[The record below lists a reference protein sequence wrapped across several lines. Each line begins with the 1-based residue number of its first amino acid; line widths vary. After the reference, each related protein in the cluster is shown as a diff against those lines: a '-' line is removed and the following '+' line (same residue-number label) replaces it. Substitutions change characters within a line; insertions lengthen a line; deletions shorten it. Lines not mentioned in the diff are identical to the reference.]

1 MDYSSFTLSRKSGI
15 DRTASLGLLSSSE
28 LPPISAHIFCPTY
41 SAVEGSPRPLGSIL
55 CYLFCTLLGTWRVNS
70 VALQMTGRIVCARLS
85 HIALTVAN
93 PIPTVYDSLQ
103 AGLGLIVPA
112 GNLARALF
120 IGMNTFDVL
129 CGKYGDTDTS
139 YPFAYVRYGGVYANL
154 IYQIIFLVLAL
165 GLVEY
170 GSADWFRPLFFW
182 RRRLPARLHH
192 NIDDGGQDIM
202 LEQSKPTN
210 ERTNAAPILTVDRI
224 SKHFGRTF
232 AAQNVS
238 LSISANET
246 LALLGGNGAGKT
258 AVINMIRGEVNP
270 DFGDIYVN
278 GVSVLRQARKARLN
292 VGVCPQDDA
301 VDNLTVGQTLE
312 FYAAVKGLQRVKENV
327 RQVMNALDITPY
339 EKVTAKALSGGTK
352 RKLTVAIALLGM
364 FSLPLDLMC
373 NADKDE

>member
-1 MDYSSFTLSRKSGI
+1 MANL
-15 DRTASLGLLSSSE
+15 AS
-28 LPPISAHIFCPTY
+28 A
-41 SAVEGSPRPLGSIL
+41 
-55 CYLFCTLLGTWRVNS
+55 
-70 VALQMTGRIVCARLS
+70 
-85 HIALTVAN
+85 
-93 PIPTVYDSLQ
+93 VYDSLQ

-129 CGKYGDTDTS
+129 CGKYGDADTT

-165 GLVEY
+165 GLFEY
-170 GSADWFRPLFFW
+170 GSADWLRPLFFW

-202 LEQSKPTN
+202 LEQPKAIN
-210 ERTNAAPILTVDRI
+210 ERREAAPILTVDRL

-301 VDNLTVGQTLE
+301 VDNLTVRQTLE
-312 FYAAVKGLQRVKENV
+312 FYAAVKGLQRIKENV
-327 RQVMNALDITPY
+327 RQVMNALDITVY
-339 EKVTAKALSGGTK
+339 EKVTAKALSGGTR

-364 FSLPLDLMC
+364 SLRLFI
-373 NADKDE
+373 

>member
-1 MDYSSFTLSRKSGI
+1 MTDRIVRDRLSR
-15 DRTASLGLLSSSE
+15 T
-28 LPPISAHIFCPTY
+28 
-41 SAVEGSPRPLGSIL
+41 
-55 CYLFCTLLGTWRVNS
+55 
-70 VALQMTGRIVCARLS
+70 
-85 HIALTVAN
+85 ALTVTN
-93 PIPTVYDSLQ
+93 PASAVYDSLQ

-129 CGKYGDTDTS
+129 CGKYGDADTS

-165 GLVEY
+165 GLSEY

-192 NIDDGGQDIM
+192 NIDDGGQGSFDNRQDIM
-202 LEQSKPTN
+202 LEQHKATN
-210 ERTNAAPILTVDRI
+210 KSRNSEPILTVDRI

-258 AVINMIRGEVNP
+258 AVINMIRGELNP

-278 GVSVLRQARKARLN
+278 GVSVLRQARKVRLN

-301 VDNLTVGQTLE
+301 VDNLTVRQTLE

-364 FSLPLDLMC
+364 LPLPFYPMC
-373 NADKDE
+373 NAD

>member
-1 MDYSSFTLSRKSGI
+1 MTDRLVRDRLSR
-15 DRTASLGLLSSSE
+15 T
-28 LPPISAHIFCPTY
+28 
-41 SAVEGSPRPLGSIL
+41 
-55 CYLFCTLLGTWRVNS
+55 
-70 VALQMTGRIVCARLS
+70 
-85 HIALTVAN
+85 ALTVTN
-93 PIPTVYDSLQ
+93 PASAVYDSLQ

-129 CGKYGDTDTS
+129 CGKYGDADTS

-165 GLVEY
+165 GLSEY

-192 NIDDGGQDIM
+192 NIDDGGQGSFDNRQDIM
-202 LEQSKPTN
+202 LEQHKATN
-210 ERTNAAPILTVDRI
+210 KSRNSEPILTVDRI

-258 AVINMIRGEVNP
+258 AVINMIRGELNP

-278 GVSVLRQARKARLN
+278 GVSVLRQARKVRLN

-301 VDNLTVGQTLE
+301 VDNLTVRQTLE

-364 FSLPLDLMC
+364 LPLPFYPMC
-373 NADKDE
+373 NAD

>member
-1 MDYSSFTLSRKSGI
+1 MDSFLSTLSRKYGI
-15 DRTASLGLLSSSE
+15 ERTASSGQLFCSE
-28 LPPISAHIFCPTY
+28 LLPIWAHISFPTY
-41 SAVEGSPRPLGSIL
+41 FAVEGLSRPLGFIL
-55 CYLFCTLLGTWRVNS
+55 YYLFSISLDTWRASSAARQV
-70 VALQMTGRIVCARLS
+70 TGRIVCDRFS
-85 HIALTVAN
+85 IIAFTMAN
-93 PIPTVYDSLQ
+93 LASAVYDSLQ

-129 CGKYGDTDTS
+129 CGKYGDADTT

-165 GLVEY
+165 GLFEY
-170 GSADWFRPLFFW
+170 GSADWLRPLFFW

-202 LEQSKPTN
+202 LEQPKAIN
-210 ERTNAAPILTVDRI
+210 ERREAAPILTVDRL

-301 VDNLTVGQTLE
+301 VDNLTVRQTLE
-312 FYAAVKGLQRVKENV
+312 FYAAVKGLQRIKENV
-327 RQVMNALDITPY
+327 RKVMNALDITVY
-339 EKVTAKALSGGTK
+339 EKVTAKALSGGTR

-364 FSLPLDLMC
+364 SLRLFI
-373 NADKDE
+373 

>member
-1 MDYSSFTLSRKSGI
+1 M
-15 DRTASLGLLSSSE
+15 
-28 LPPISAHIFCPTY
+28 P
-41 SAVEGSPRPLGSIL
+41 
-55 CYLFCTLLGTWRVNS
+55 
-70 VALQMTGRIVCARLS
+70 LQMTDRIVRDRLS
-85 HIALTVAN
+85 RTALTVTN
-93 PIPTVYDSLQ
+93 PASAVYDSLQ

-129 CGKYGDTDTS
+129 CGKYGDADTS

-165 GLVEY
+165 GLSEY

-192 NIDDGGQDIM
+192 NIDDGGQGSFDNRQDIM
-202 LEQSKPTN
+202 LEQHKATN
-210 ERTNAAPILTVDRI
+210 KSRNSEPILTVDRI

-258 AVINMIRGEVNP
+258 AVINMIRGELNP

-278 GVSVLRQARKARLN
+278 GVSVLRQARKVRLN

-301 VDNLTVGQTLE
+301 VDNLTVRQTLE

-364 FSLPLDLMC
+364 LPLPFYPMC
-373 NADKDE
+373 NAD

>member
-1 MDYSSFTLSRKSGI
+1 
-15 DRTASLGLLSSSE
+15 
-28 LPPISAHIFCPTY
+28 
-41 SAVEGSPRPLGSIL
+41 
-55 CYLFCTLLGTWRVNS
+55 
-70 VALQMTGRIVCARLS
+70 MTGRIVRDRLS
-85 HIALTVAN
+85 RTALTVTN
-93 PIPTVYDSLQ
+93 PASAVYDSLQ

-129 CGKYGDTDTS
+129 CGKYGDADTS

-165 GLVEY
+165 GLSEY

-192 NIDDGGQDIM
+192 NIYDGGQGSFDNRQDIM
-202 LEQSKPTN
+202 LEQHKATN
-210 ERTNAAPILTVDRI
+210 KSRNSEPILTVDRI

-258 AVINMIRGEVNP
+258 AVINMIRGELNP

-278 GVSVLRQARKARLN
+278 GVSVLRQARKVRLN

-301 VDNLTVGQTLE
+301 VDNLTVRQTLE

-364 FSLPLDLMC
+364 LPLPFYPMC
-373 NADKDE
+373 NAD

>member
-1 MDYSSFTLSRKSGI
+1 
-15 DRTASLGLLSSSE
+15 
-28 LPPISAHIFCPTY
+28 
-41 SAVEGSPRPLGSIL
+41 
-55 CYLFCTLLGTWRVNS
+55 
-70 VALQMTGRIVCARLS
+70 MTGRIVRDRLS
-85 HIALTVAN
+85 RTAFTVTN
-93 PIPTVYDSLQ
+93 PASAVYDSLQ

-129 CGKYGDTDTS
+129 CGKYGDADTS

-165 GLVEY
+165 GLSEY

-192 NIDDGGQDIM
+192 NIDDGGQGSFDNRQDIM
-202 LEQSKPTN
+202 LEQHKATN
-210 ERTNAAPILTVDRI
+210 KSRNSEPILTVDRI

-258 AVINMIRGEVNP
+258 AVINMIRGELNP

-278 GVSVLRQARKARLN
+278 GVSVLRQARKVRLN

-301 VDNLTVGQTLE
+301 VDNLTVRQTLE

-364 FSLPLDLMC
+364 LPLPFYPMC
-373 NADKDE
+373 NAD

>member
-1 MDYSSFTLSRKSGI
+1 
-15 DRTASLGLLSSSE
+15 
-28 LPPISAHIFCPTY
+28 
-41 SAVEGSPRPLGSIL
+41 
-55 CYLFCTLLGTWRVNS
+55 
-70 VALQMTGRIVCARLS
+70 MTGRIVRDRLS
-85 HIALTVAN
+85 RTALTVTN
-93 PIPTVYDSLQ
+93 PASAVYDSLQ

-129 CGKYGDTDTS
+129 CGKYGDADTS

-165 GLVEY
+165 GLSEY

-192 NIDDGGQDIM
+192 NIDDGGQGSFDNRQDIM
-202 LEQSKPTN
+202 LEQHKATN
-210 ERTNAAPILTVDRI
+210 KSRNSEPILTVDRI

-258 AVINMIRGEVNP
+258 AVINMIRGELNP

-278 GVSVLRQARKARLN
+278 GVSVLRQARKVRLN

-301 VDNLTVGQTLE
+301 VDNLTVRQTLE

-364 FSLPLDLMC
+364 LPLPFYPMC
-373 NADKDE
+373 NAD

>member
-1 MDYSSFTLSRKSGI
+1 
-15 DRTASLGLLSSSE
+15 
-28 LPPISAHIFCPTY
+28 
-41 SAVEGSPRPLGSIL
+41 
-55 CYLFCTLLGTWRVNS
+55 
-70 VALQMTGRIVCARLS
+70 MTGRIVRDRLS
-85 HIALTVAN
+85 RTALTVTN
-93 PIPTVYDSLQ
+93 PASAVYDSLQ

-129 CGKYGDTDTS
+129 CGKYGDADTS

-165 GLVEY
+165 GLSEY

-192 NIDDGGQDIM
+192 NIDDGGQGSFDNRQDIM
-202 LEQSKPTN
+202 LEQHKATN
-210 ERTNAAPILTVDRI
+210 KSRNSEPILTVDRI

-258 AVINMIRGEVNP
+258 AVINMIRGELNP

-278 GVSVLRQARKARLN
+278 GVSVLRQARKVRLN
-292 VGVCPQDDA
+292 DGVCPQDDA
-301 VDNLTVGQTLE
+301 VDNLTVRQTLE

-364 FSLPLDLMC
+364 LPLPFYPMC
-373 NADKDE
+373 NAD